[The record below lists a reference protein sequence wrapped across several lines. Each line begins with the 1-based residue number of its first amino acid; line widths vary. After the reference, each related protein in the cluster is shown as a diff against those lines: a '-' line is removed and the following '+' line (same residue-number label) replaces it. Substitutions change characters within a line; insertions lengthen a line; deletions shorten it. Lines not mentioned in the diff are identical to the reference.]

1 MANLISSI
9 FLASANGRWQAYL
22 VLFIYVIAM
31 VAVVVVTQKKAHGLN
46 AYLIGNRSV
55 GAWFSAF
62 GYGTTYFSAVVFV
75 GYAGTFGANIG
86 LSSIWIG
93 ILNGIVGSF
102 FAWLILAKPTRRM
115 TQRLNTNTM
124 PGFFEKRYESKKL
137 RLITAILIF
146 ILLIPYSTSVYQGIG
161 YLCEAVF
168 GIDFKWIIFI
178 MAILTGLYLFVGGYF
193 ANALSNFIQ
202 GIIML
207 IGVIIMIALM
217 LASKEVNGLE
227 GFRKLT
233 EMGYGFRPKVPDGV
247 GWLDRPGVIIMF
259 NVLLTSFGVWAVPQS
274 IQKFY
279 AIKDNSAIKKGM
291 IISTIFGLIVGTA
304 AYLNGGFI
312 RLFNPNISPAE
323 VKNAVPNMFLNNPL
337 FTYGVLGFICV
348 LVVSASMSTL
358 SSVSLV
364 SASAIGV
371 DIFQKYSGRE
381 DDDKVVAI
389 VVKSLSFAF
398 VMLSAILA
406 ILEVNGIVILMS
418 LSWGTLA
425 GCFMGPY
432 IYGLYSKKATKS
444 GVYISIFSCLITTI
458 VLVFAFGKLDGGN
471 SFVSLLQKGVKRAPV
486 IGTIVMVQSMVLTPI
501 GFLVKKEVPSKETLD
516 LCFNNAER
524 LFVSKKSKKNASKD
538 IAKGADNTDK
548 NESLKD

>member
-9 FLASANGRWQAYL
+9 FLASANGIWQAYL

-102 FAWLILAKPTRRM
+102 FAWLILAEPTRRM

-291 IISTIFGLIVGTA
+291 IISTIFALIVGTG

>member
-1 MANLISSI
+1 
-9 FLASANGRWQAYL
+9 
-22 VLFIYVIAM
+22 
-31 VAVVVVTQKKAHGLN
+31 
-46 AYLIGNRSV
+46 
-55 GAWFSAF
+55 
-62 GYGTTYFSAVVFV
+62 
-75 GYAGTFGANIG
+75 
-86 LSSIWIG
+86 
-93 ILNGIVGSF
+93 
-102 FAWLILAKPTRRM
+102 
-115 TQRLNTNTM
+115 
-124 PGFFEKRYESKKL
+124 
-137 RLITAILIF
+137 
-146 ILLIPYSTSVYQGIG
+146 
-161 YLCEAVF
+161 
-168 GIDFKWIIFI
+168 
-178 MAILTGLYLFVGGYF
+178 
-193 ANALSNFIQ
+193 
-202 GIIML
+202 ML

>member
-9 FLASANGRWQAYL
+9 FLASANGIWQAYL

-102 FAWLILAKPTRRM
+102 FAWLILAEPTRRM

-291 IISTIFGLIVGTA
+291 IISTIFALIVGTG

-389 VVKSLSFAF
+389 VVKSLSFVF